1 MTPRL
6 RTQRQGGH
14 GPYAAG
20 LGLLLVLLAGG
31 TTHTS
36 YAYAAPA
43 AREAPPSPS
52 VSSSRTPAAGPSRSP
67 APDTSRTPRADA
79 SRAGSEAGEGRRRPG
94 REEPAPREEDAG
106 ATHAGRDPDG
116 RKRPDRPVRP
126 AGRTDAD
133 AGDGTSEAYDTDGSG
148 VADSDGVPESAV
160 ASEAPGDTGLPPPS
174 PAPAGRSVTR
184 SAPQEPVLQILP
196 LGSGLILIGCG
207 LGLAF
212 LALRV
217 RRG

>member
-6 RTQRQGGH
+6 RTRRQGGH

-31 TTHTS
+31 TTHPS
-36 YAYAAPA
+36 YAYAAPP
-43 AREAPPSPS
+43 AREATPSPS
-52 VSSSRTPAAGPSRSP
+52 VSPSRTPAAGPSRSP
-67 APDTSRTPRADA
+67 EAPSSRTPRAKA

-94 REEPAPREEDAG
+94 REEPAPREEDTGPAYPE
-106 ATHAGRDPDG
+106 RDPDA

-126 AGRTDAD
+126 AGRADAD
-133 AGDGTSEAYDTDGSG
+133 AREGTAEAPGTDGSG
-148 VADSDGVPESAV
+148 DADSDGVPESAD
-160 ASEAPGDTGLPPPS
+160 ASEAPGDTERQPPS
-174 PAPAGRSVTR
+174 PAPAEPSFTR
-184 SAPQEPVLQILP
+184 SAPEEPVLRILP

-212 LALRV
+212 LALRT